1 MDPTEITANCP
12 ICGDVKLTGTDVRVT
27 QYLDDEAASIYTF
40 TCPKCHEE
48 HAKPAPRGVR
58 AALWTA
64 YPRPEWTQE
73 YLTPPPVSFDPRP
86 QGPPLTLDDLIDLMM
101 ELEQL

>member
-1 MDPTEITANCP
+1 MSMKSTWLITASLGTDTTQRGGGMDPTEITANCP
-12 ICGDVKLTGTDVRVT
+12 ICGDVKLTGVSVRVT

-48 HAKPAPRGVR
+48 HVKPAPRPVR

-73 YLTPPPVSFDPRP
+73 YLTPPP
-86 QGPPLTLDDLIDLMM
+86 
-101 ELEQL
+101 